1 MNADL
6 KRSNGVNHARLTIDI
21 DGLANTIVFK
31 SGGVT
36 ESPVNFTATASG
48 GITADGLY
56 DAWQI
61 EGEVTVSK
69 DMARWLLQAYQNR
82 GKANKTSGIYEIY
95 STTDNVII
103 KHQFDNV
110 CVSKLPSINLSDLGS
125 EASLPVAFSLNDYVS
140 TEVVD
145 G

>member
-1 MNADL
+1 MNVDL
-6 KRSNGVNHARLTIDI
+6 KKSAGVNHARLTIDI
-21 DGLANTIVFK
+21 DGLSNTIAFK

-36 ESPVNFTATASG
+36 DSPMSVSAAASG
-48 GITADGLY
+48 GIVHEGLY
-56 DAWQI
+56 DPWLI

-82 GKANKTSGIYEIY
+82 GSATKTSGVYELH
-95 STTDNVII
+95 STVDNMII

-110 CVSKLPSINLSDLGS
+110 CVSKLPNLTLSEMGGEVNLSIG
-125 EASLPVAFSLNDYVS
+125 FSLNDYIG

>member
-21 DGLANTIVFK
+21 DGLGRTIVFK

-36 ESPVNFTATASG
+36 ESPVNFSAAASG

-56 DAWQI
+56 DAWQV
-61 EGEVTVSK
+61 EGEITVSK
-69 DMARWLLQAYQNR
+69 DMARWLIQAYQNR
-82 GKANKTSGIYEIY
+82 GKAIKTSGVYEIY
-95 STTDNVII
+95 STTDNMII

-110 CVSKLPSINLSDLGS
+110 CVSKLPGINLSDMGAEVTMS
-125 EASLPVAFSLNDYVS
+125 VAFSLNDYVA
-140 TEVVD
+140 TEVID